1 MRKKFIISVLTVFF
15 VFSSLGLV
23 FAEGNS
29 RKGKYAYRNIYKS
42 CNEKGLIDS
51 AKPPVNPDSKTKAQ
65 WKRVFDS
72 KDFAEL
78 GCADEWTKLT
88 EEELIDIHAYLESGA
103 ADSET
108 PAKCK

>member
-1 MRKKFIISVLTVFF
+1 MSKKIIISVLAVCF
-15 VFSSLGLV
+15 VFSSLGIA

-29 RKGKYAYRNIYKS
+29 RKGKYAYRNLYKS
-42 CNEKGLIDS
+42 CHEKGLTDS
-51 AKPPVNPDSKTKAQ
+51 AKPSINPDAKTKAQ

-72 KDFAEL
+72 KDFTEL
-78 GCADEWTKLT
+78 GCTDEWTKLT
-88 EEELIDIHAYLESGA
+88 DEELLDIHAYLESGA